1 MSAAAAIATADPA
14 ADVAAPVS
22 RHVSDHVDAGRLIAR
37 LDALARHGARADG
50 GVDRPA
56 LGEAE
61 IAARADLVAWGRAA
75 GLSPYTDRL
84 ANLFLRLPGFA
95 DAAPVL
101 AGSHIDS
108 QPTGGRFDGTVG
120 VLAALAAVEAIRDA
134 GLRPKRPIEVV
145 AWMNEEACRFA
156 PGMMG
161 SEAYAGLKTADEI
174 LPIADAA
181 GITVAEAAAAVLAAD
196 DTVPLRPLPG
206 RAHAF
211 VEAHIEQGTVLE
223 QAGMPLGVVTGIQGT
238 RRYRV
243 RVTGEAAHAG
253 TTARAD
259 RRDALMAA
267 MRMIAAVEDLTRD
280 ASDTLFTVGLFE
292 VKPNAPSVVP
302 AEAFF
307 SIDVRQ
313 ADDAVLDRLGRSI
326 PDTLRANRG
335 ACDVEIREIAHA
347 PSVAFDEGLRRT
359 LYEAAGTLG
368 APAIDVF
375 SAAGHDA
382 RSLARVCPTAM
393 LFIPCRGGV
402 SHHPSEHAEAE
413 HIVLAARVL
422 ATTLARLADA

>member
-1 MSAAAAIATADPA
+1 MTAAAALATTDPA
-14 ADVAAPVS
+14 G
-22 RHVSDHVDAGRLIAR
+22 HVDAGRLLAR
-37 LDALARHGARADG
+37 LDALACHGARADG

-61 IAARADLVAWGRAA
+61 IAARAEIVAWGRAS
-75 GLSPYTDRL
+75 GLEPFTDAL
-84 ANLFLRLPGFA
+84 ANLFLRLPGRS
-95 DAAPVL
+95 DEAPVL

-108 QPTGGRFDGTVG
+108 QPTGGRYDGTVG
-120 VLAALAAVEAIRDA
+120 VLAALSAVEAIQAA
-134 GLRPKRPIEVV
+134 GIRPKRPIEVV

-161 SEAYAGLKTADEI
+161 SEAFAGLKTPDQI

-181 GITVAEAAAAVLAAD
+181 GTTVGEAVAAVLAAD
-196 DTVPLRPLPG
+196 RDVPLRPLPG
-206 RAHAF
+206 TAHAF

-223 QAGMPLGVVTGIQGT
+223 QAGVPLGIVTGIQGT

-267 MRMIAAVEDLTRD
+267 MRMIAAVEDLTRN
-280 ASDTLFTVGLFE
+280 AADTLFTVGLFE
-292 VKPNAPSVVP
+292 VKPNAPSVIP

-313 ADDAVLDRLGRSI
+313 ADDAVLDRLGTAI
-326 PDTLRANRG
+326 PETLRANAG
-335 ACDVEIREIAHA
+335 PCTVEVREIAHA
-347 PSVAFDEGLRRT
+347 RSVAFDDGLRRT
-359 LYEAAGTLG
+359 LYDAAAGLG
-368 APAIDVF
+368 APAMDVF

-393 LFIPCRGGV
+393 VFIPCRGGI

-422 ATTLARLADA
+422 ATTLARLADG

>member
-1 MSAAAAIATADPA
+1 MTAAAALATADPA
-14 ADVAAPVS
+14 A
-22 RHVSDHVDAGRLIAR
+22 HVDAGRLLAR

-61 IAARADLVAWGRAA
+61 IAARAELVAWGRAS
-75 GLSPYTDRL
+75 GLEPATDAL
-84 ANLFLRLPGFA
+84 ANLFLRLPGHT
-95 DAAPVL
+95 DTAPVL

-120 VLAALAAVEAIRDA
+120 VLAALAAVEAIQAA
-134 GLRPKRPIEVV
+134 GIVPKRPIEVV

-161 SEAYAGLKTADEI
+161 SEAFAGLKTADEI
-174 LPIADAA
+174 LPITDAA
-181 GITVAEAAAAVLAAD
+181 GITVGEAAAAVLAAD
-196 DTVPLRPLPG
+196 DDVPLRPLPG
-206 RAHAF
+206 TAHAF

-223 QAGMPLGVVTGIQGT
+223 QAGVPLGVVTGIQGT

-267 MRMIAAVEDLTRD
+267 MRMIAAVEDLTRE
-280 ASDTLFTVGLFE
+280 AADTLFTVGLFE
-292 VKPNAPSVVP
+292 VKPNAPSVIP

-307 SIDVRQ
+307 SIDIRQ
-313 ADDAVLDRLGRSI
+313 ADDAVLDRLGTAI
-326 PDTLRANRG
+326 PETLAANAG
-335 ACDVEIREIAHA
+335 PCAVEVRQIAHA

-359 LYEAAGTLG
+359 LYDAAANLA

-393 LFIPCRGGV
+393 VFIPCRGGV

-422 ATTLARLADA
+422 ATTLARLADG

>member
-1 MSAAAAIATADPA
+1 MTATAALATADPA
-14 ADVAAPVS
+14 A
-22 RHVSDHVDAGRLIAR
+22 HVDAGRLLAR

-61 IAARADLVAWGRAA
+61 IAARAELVAWGRAS
-75 GLSPYTDRL
+75 GLEPHSDAL
-84 ANLFLRLPGFA
+84 ANLFLRLPGRA
-95 DAAPVL
+95 DTAPVL

-108 QPTGGRFDGTVG
+108 QPTGGRYDGTVG
-120 VLAALAAVEAIRDA
+120 VLTALSAVEAIQAA
-134 GLRPKRPIEVV
+134 GIVPKRPIEVV

-161 SEAYAGLKTADEI
+161 SEAFAGLKTADEI
-174 LPIADAA
+174 LPIADAV
-181 GITVAEAAAAVLAAD
+181 GVTVGAAVAAVLAAD
-196 DTVPLRPLPG
+196 DNVPQRPLPG
-206 RAHAF
+206 TAHAF

-223 QAGMPLGVVTGIQGT
+223 RAGVPLGVVTGIQGT

-267 MRMIAAVEDLTRD
+267 MRMIAAVEDLTRA

-292 VKPNAPSVVP
+292 VKPNAPSVIP

-313 ADDAVLDRLGRSI
+313 ADDAVLGRLGTAI
-326 PDTLRANRG
+326 PETLAAHAG
-335 ACDVEIREIAHA
+335 PCSVDVREIAHA
-347 PSVAFDEGLRRT
+347 PSVAFDAGLRRT
-359 LYEAAGTLG
+359 LYDAAAVLG

-413 HIVLAARVL
+413 YIVLAARML
-422 ATTLARLADA
+422 ATTLARLADG

>member
-1 MSAAAAIATADPA
+1 MTAAAAPTAVAVDPA
-14 ADVAAPVS
+14 D
-22 RHVSDHVDAGRLIAR
+22 RVDAARLVRR

-56 LGEAE
+56 LSTAE
-61 IAARADLVAWGRAA
+61 IAARAELVAWGRAA
-75 GLSPYTDRL
+75 GLEPFTDRL
-84 ANLFLRLPGFA
+84 ANLILRLPGRT

-120 VLAALAAVEAIRDA
+120 VLAALEAVAAIRA
-134 GLRPKRPIEVV
+134 SGIVPKRPIEVV
-145 AWMNEEACRFA
+145 AWMNEEGGRFA

-161 SEAYAGLKTADEI
+161 SEAFAGLKTPEDI
-174 LPIADAA
+174 LPTADAA
-181 GITVAEAAAAVLAAD
+181 GVTVGEAVAAVLAAD
-196 DTVPLRPLPG
+196 DNVPVRPLPG

-223 QAGMPLGVVTGIQGT
+223 AAGVPLGVVTGIQGT

-267 MRMIAAVEDLTRD
+267 MRMIAAIEDLTRE
-280 ASDTLFTVGLFE
+280 AADTLFTVGLFE
-292 VKPNAPSVVP
+292 VKPNAPSVIP

-307 SIDVRQ
+307 SIDIRQ
-313 ADDAVLDRLGRSI
+313 ADDAVLDRLGTAI
-326 PDTLRANRG
+326 PATLAAHAG
-335 ACDVEIREIAHA
+335 PCAVEVREIAHA
-347 PSVAFDEGLRRT
+347 RSVAFDEGLRRT
-359 LYEAAGTLG
+359 LYEAAGALG

-422 ATTLARLADA
+422 ATTLARLADG

>member
-1 MSAAAAIATADPA
+1 MTAAAALATDDPA
-14 ADVAAPVS
+14 A
-22 RHVSDHVDAGRLIAR
+22 HVDAGQLLAR

-61 IAARADLVAWGRAA
+61 IAARADLVAWGRAS
-75 GLSPYTDRL
+75 GLEPTTDAL
-84 ANLFLRLPGFA
+84 ANLFLRLPGRT
-95 DAAPVL
+95 DDAPVL

-120 VLAALAAVEAIRDA
+120 VLAALSAVEAIQAA
-134 GLRPKRPIEVV
+134 GIRPKRPIEVV

-174 LPIADAA
+174 LPITDAA
-181 GITVAEAAAAVLAAD
+181 GITVGEAAAAVLAAD
-196 DTVPLRPLPG
+196 RDVPLRPLPG
-206 RAHAF
+206 TAHAF

-223 QAGMPLGVVTGIQGT
+223 QAGVPLGIVTGIQGT
-238 RRYRV
+238 RRYRI

-267 MRMIAAVEDLTRD
+267 MRMIAALEDLTRA

-292 VKPNAPSVVP
+292 VKPNAPSVIP
-302 AEAFF
+302 AEVFF

-313 ADDAVLDRLGRSI
+313 ADDAVLDRLGTAI
-326 PDTLRANRG
+326 PATLRANAG
-335 ACDVEIREIAHA
+335 PCTVEVREIAHA
-347 PSVAFDEGLRRT
+347 RSVAFDEGLRRT
-359 LYEAAGTLG
+359 LYDAAAALG
-368 APAIDVF
+368 APAMDVF

-393 LFIPCRGGV
+393 VFIPCRGGV

-422 ATTLARLADA
+422 ATTLARLADG

>member
-1 MSAAAAIATADPA
+1 MSAAAAPTAAAVSPA
-14 ADVAAPVS
+14 DF
-22 RHVSDHVDAGRLIAR
+22 VDAGLLARR
-37 LDALARHGARADG
+37 LDDLARHGAREDG

-56 LGEAE
+56 LGTAE
-61 IAARADLVAWGRAA
+61 MAARAGLVAWGRAS
-75 GLSPYTDRL
+75 GLEPQTDAL
-84 ANLFLRLPGFA
+84 ANLFLRLPGRT

-120 VLAALAAVEAIRDA
+120 VLAALAAVEAIQAA
-134 GLRPKRPIEVV
+134 GIVPKRPIEVV

-161 SEAYAGLKTADEI
+161 SEAFAGLKAPDAI
-174 LPIADAA
+174 LPITDAA
-181 GITVAEAAAAVLAAD
+181 GITVGEAVAAVLAAD
-196 DTVPLRPLPG
+196 ENVPLRPLPG
-206 RAHAF
+206 TAHAF

-223 QAGMPLGVVTGIQGT
+223 AAGVPLGIVTGIQGT

-253 TTARAD
+253 TTARTE

-267 MRMIAAVEDLTRD
+267 MRMIAAVEDLTRA

-302 AEAFF
+302 AEVFF

-313 ADDAVLDRLGRSI
+313 ADDAVLDRLGTAL
-326 PDTLRANRG
+326 PETLRAHAG
-335 ACDVEIREIAHA
+335 PCSVDIREIAHA
-347 PSVAFDEGLRRT
+347 PSVTFDSGLRRA
-359 LYEAAGTLG
+359 LYEAADALG
-368 APAIDVF
+368 APAMDVF

-382 RSLARVCPTAM
+382 RSLARVTPTAM

-402 SHHPSEHAEAE
+402 SHHPAEHAEME
-413 HIVLAARVL
+413 HVVLAARVL
-422 ATTLARLADA
+422 AATLARLADD